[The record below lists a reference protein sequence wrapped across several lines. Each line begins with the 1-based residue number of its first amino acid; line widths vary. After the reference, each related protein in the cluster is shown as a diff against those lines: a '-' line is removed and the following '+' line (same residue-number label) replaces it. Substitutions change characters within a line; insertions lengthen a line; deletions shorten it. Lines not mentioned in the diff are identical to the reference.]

1 MRIGFFLCLVLRE
14 LDLVRVEFKG
24 DPLEVFLDK
33 GFIARG
39 RNTKDLEGV
48 VYC

>member
-1 MRIGFFLCLVLRE
+1 MRISFFLCLVFRE
-14 LDLVRVEFKG
+14 LDLVRVKLEG

-39 RNTKDLEGV
+39 GNTEDLEGV